1 MMLWGINLSYL
12 IKVAQPID
20 NLIYNVHKQVKMK
33 WIIYYGDGST
43 WSDMDGWPEDS
54 PHFNVQVVVV
64 RDQDV
69 GRRLIFG
76 HAWYL
81 FKDDL
86 WFGVDDTASLII
98 QFLQDADKIRA
109 VRAGMIVSPEAF
121 KKIFDMA
128 KTDPDFSVKSGYA
141 RGEGRL

>member
-1 MMLWGINLSYL
+1 MRW
-12 IKVAQPID
+12 K
-20 NLIYNVHKQVKMK
+20 
-33 WIIYYGDGST
+33 IYYGDGSIY
-43 WSDMDGWPEDS
+43 SDVDGILEQS
-54 PHFNVQVVVV
+54 PHFNVQVIVV
-64 RDQDV
+64 RDSDV

-81 FKDDL
+81 FKDGL
-86 WFGVDDTASLII
+86 WFGIDDTASLII

-109 VRAGMIVSPEAF
+109 VRAGMIVSPQVF

-128 KTDPDFSVKSGYA
+128 KNDPDFPKKSGYA